1 MQSQW
6 NAQGAQRRR
15 RIVIDEASAPAADQP
30 KPKRRSVG
38 GDADAQKEK
47 ARRSYEP
54 LALEGQPRITDLIP
68 QKRWLIALLMLV
80 WLSLIA
86 GIIYLHTQLDRWSEF
101 VSRAALAPIDLSG
114 VAGVATWFSS
124 ATLLLA
130 AIGSWQ
136 VYNVRRHKT
145 DDYRGTYR
153 LWFWTAAWLVLASLE
168 MTAGLRVTM
177 QKICV
182 QGSGSQ
188 LAGNGDLWWILVFGV
203 PSLVLATRL
212 TFEMRKCKTA
222 VVFTVA
228 AGIAYLYA
236 AVFQLGY
243 VPLAAELV
251 VFHRWTAAM
260 TAHFLV
266 LATVAVYARHVLLD
280 AQGHLDSAG
289 RVKKQSRRRP
299 RESASNSETAAETQE
314 NQESKQA
321 PKASARTSKKTAA
334 QNKGKKDSVASATE
348 APSEQRTRSSKGSAE
363 SPSQKSASTAT
374 VADKA
379 GKQTGKQDNSTS
391 DQQVS
396 RKKSKKQQRREQ
408 AAKSREQSGQQPQKV
423 AAMTSQ
429 TSQQKSKKKESAP
442 NHAKPKLAEPTPDFT
457 EIEDEQQA
465 SQRLSKSQRRK
476 LRKQRRN
483 EARRAA

>member
-1 MQSQW
+1 M
-6 NAQGAQRRR
+6 
-15 RIVIDEASAPAADQP
+15 
-30 KPKRRSVG
+30 
-38 GDADAQKEK
+38 
-47 ARRSYEP
+47 RRSYEP

-86 GIIYLHTQLDRWSEF
+86 GVVYLHTQLDRWSEF

-153 LWFWTAAWLVLASLE
+153 LWFWTAAWLVFASLE
-168 MTAGLRVTM
+168 MTAGLRVTV

-182 QGSGSQ
+182 HYSGSQ
-188 LAGNGDLWWILVFGV
+188 LASNGDLWWILVFGV
-203 PSLVLATRL
+203 PSLVLAARL

-222 VVFTVA
+222 VVITVA

-236 AVFQLGY
+236 AIFQVGY

-251 VFHRWTAAM
+251 VLHRWTSAM
-260 TAHFLV
+260 AAHFLV

-280 AQGHLDSAG
+280 AQGHLGSVG

-299 RESASNSETAAETQE
+299 RNTASNSETAAESQE

-321 PKASARTSKKTAA
+321 PKASARTNKKTAA
-334 QNKGKKDSVASATE
+334 QNKGKKDPVANATE
-348 APSEQRTRSSKGSAE
+348 APPQQRTRSSKGNAE
-363 SPSQKSASTAT
+363 SPSQKSASTST
-374 VADKA
+374 IADKA
-379 GKQTGKQDNSTS
+379 GKKTGKQDNSTS
-391 DQQVS
+391 GEQVS
-396 RKKSKKQQRREQ
+396 RKKSRKQKRREQ
-408 AAKSREQSGQQPQKV
+408 AAKSRERGEQQSREVAPKTAQPSPQK
-423 AAMTSQ
+423 AN
-429 TSQQKSKKKESAP
+429 KKEPAS
-442 NHAKPKLAEPTPDFT
+442 NHSKPKLAEPTPDFT
-457 EIEDEQQA
+457 EIEDGQQTP
-465 SQRLSKSQRRK
+465 QRLSKAQRRR